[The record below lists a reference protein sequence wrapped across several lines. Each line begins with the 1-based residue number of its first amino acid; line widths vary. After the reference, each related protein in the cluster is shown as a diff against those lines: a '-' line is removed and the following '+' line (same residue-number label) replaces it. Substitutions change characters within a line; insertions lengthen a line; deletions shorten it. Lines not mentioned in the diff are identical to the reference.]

1 MSSVVTKAA
10 LSQFRAVQFEF
21 GKVHMKGGHVA
32 KALPMT
38 SRTVEGPDR
47 QNNTF
52 IKMATS
58 EAWLIAAVT
67 GSSKYSA
74 SSFGRTSL
82 LHVLRD
88 QISKLCDGDAPAD
101 PSAVAAVP
109 LGDDYDPMAEVE
121 QTDGAA
127 QRNSKTY
134 GQGNKRTRYYKNLV
148 VGRIVPLDMPVRC
161 PEEDPQ
167 CTELRTIRVYVE
179 NRIQLWLDLADVE
192 WAVRYLYV
200 QNLLKGV
207 PLIPDEST
215 GPGWPCTS
223 IHGNGD

>member
-1 MSSVVTKAA
+1 M
-10 LSQFRAVQFEF
+10 EF
-21 GKVHMKGGHVA
+21 GKIHMKGGHVA
-32 KALPMT
+32 KSLPMT
-38 SRTVEGPDR
+38 SKTVEGPNR
-47 QNNTF
+47 QNVTF
-52 IKMATS
+52 IKLATS

-67 GSSKYSA
+67 GSSKSSS

-82 LHVLRD
+82 LQELRD
-88 QISKLCDGDAPAD
+88 HILKMCDGEEVAP
-101 PSAVAAVP
+101 SSVVAAVP
-109 LGDDYDPMAEVE
+109 QGDDYDPMEEVE
-121 QTDGAA
+121 LTDAPA
-127 QRNSKTY
+127 QRSPSNAY

-148 VGRIVPLDMPVRC
+148 VGKIVPLDMPVRC

-215 GPGWPCTS
+215 GPGWPCT
-223 IHGNGD
+223 

>member
-1 MSSVVTKAA
+1 M
-10 LSQFRAVQFEF
+10 EF
-21 GKVHMKGGHVA
+21 GKIHMKGGHVA

-38 SRTVEGPDR
+38 SKTVEGPNR
-47 QNNTF
+47 QNVTF
-52 IKMATS
+52 IKLATS

-67 GSSKYSA
+67 GNSKYSS

-82 LHVLRD
+82 LQELRD
-88 QISKLCDGDAPAD
+88 HISKMCDGEEVAP
-101 PSAVAAVP
+101 SSVVAAVP
-109 LGDDYDPMAEVE
+109 QGDDYDPMEEVE
-121 QTDGAA
+121 LTDAPA
-127 QRNSKTY
+127 QRSPSKAV
-134 GQGNKRTRYYKNLV
+134 GQGKKRTRYYKNLV
-148 VGRIVPLDMPVRC
+148 VGKIVPLDMPVRC

-215 GPGWPCTS
+215 GPGWPCT
-223 IHGNGD
+223 

>member
-1 MSSVVTKAA
+1 MPSNVTNAA
-10 LSQFRAVQFEF
+10 LSQFRPVQMEF
-21 GKVHMKGGHVA
+21 GKIHMKGGHVA
-32 KALPMT
+32 KSLPMT
-38 SRTVEGPDR
+38 SKTVEGPNR
-47 QNNTF
+47 QNVTF
-52 IKMATS
+52 IKLATS

-67 GSSKYSA
+67 GSSKSSS

-82 LHVLRD
+82 LQELRD
-88 QISKLCDGDAPAD
+88 QISKMCDGEEVAP
-101 PSAVAAVP
+101 SSVVAAVP
-109 LGDDYDPMAEVE
+109 QGDDYDPMEEVE
-121 QTDGAA
+121 LTDAPA
-127 QRNSKTY
+127 QRSPSKAY

-148 VGRIVPLDMPVRC
+148 VGKIVPLDMPVRC

-215 GPGWPCTS
+215 GPGWPCT
-223 IHGNGD
+223 

>member
-1 MSSVVTKAA
+1 M
-10 LSQFRAVQFEF
+10 EF
-21 GKVHMKGGHVA
+21 GKIHMKGGHVA

-38 SRTVEGPDR
+38 SKTVEGPNR
-47 QNNTF
+47 RNVTF
-52 IKMATS
+52 VKLATT

-67 GSSKYSA
+67 GSSKYSS

-82 LHVLRD
+82 LQELRD
-88 QISKLCDGDAPAD
+88 HISKMCDGEEVAP
-101 PSAVAAVP
+101 SSVVAAVP
-109 LGDDYDPMAEVE
+109 QGDDYDPMAEVE
-121 QTDGAA
+121 LTDAPA
-127 QRNSKTY
+127 QRSPSKAV

-148 VGRIVPLDMPVRC
+148 VGKIVPLDMPVRC

-215 GPGWPCTS
+215 GPGWPGTS

>member
-1 MSSVVTKAA
+1 M
-10 LSQFRAVQFEF
+10 EF
-21 GKVHMKGGHVA
+21 GKIHMKGGHVA

-38 SRTVEGPDR
+38 SKTVEGPNR
-47 QNNTF
+47 QNVTF
-52 IKMATS
+52 IKLATS

-67 GSSKYSA
+67 GNSKYTS

-82 LHVLRD
+82 LQELRD
-88 QISKLCDGDAPAD
+88 HISKMCDGEEVAP
-101 PSAVAAVP
+101 SSVVAAVP
-109 LGDDYDPMAEVE
+109 QGDDYDPMEEVE
-121 QTDGAA
+121 LTDAPA
-127 QRNSKTY
+127 QRSPSKAV
-134 GQGNKRTRYYKNLV
+134 GQGKKRTRYYKNLV
-148 VGRIVPLDMPVRC
+148 VGKIVPLDMPVRC

-215 GPGWPCTS
+215 GPGWPCT
-223 IHGNGD
+223 